1 MKKYMKEAG
10 IQLFFEFI
18 GTFMI
23 TFAMCNY
30 YSMSLYPACEYSK
43 TATTI
48 REAFGA
54 VAVGDFTTV
63 SYSDVKEW
71 KPLDST

>member
-23 TFAMCNY
+23 TFALCNY

-43 TATTI
+43 QATTM

-54 VAVGDFTTV
+54 VANGSSLTV
-63 SYSDVKEW
+63 KYSDVKDW